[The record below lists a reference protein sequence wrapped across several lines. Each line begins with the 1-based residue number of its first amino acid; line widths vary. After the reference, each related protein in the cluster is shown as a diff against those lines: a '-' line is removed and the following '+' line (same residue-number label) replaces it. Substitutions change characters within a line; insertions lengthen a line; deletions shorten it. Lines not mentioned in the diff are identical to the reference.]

1 METLAKVLLVLCG
14 VFLLIGVIYLT
25 FFCIKGCQQAPFL
38 FFNTKISENIIK
50 YK

>member
-25 FFCIKGCQQAPFL
+25 FFA
-38 FFNTKISENIIK
+38 
-50 YK
+50 